1 MGQLLSQESKRMKR
15 ILGILMVVILPVSL
29 SHSVVLETI
38 DAIVNDE
45 LILSGEVNARI
56 LLKAQQLNL
65 FLVENNV
72 RSLPKETY
80 ETLRPQVLAQMID
93 ELLLLQAVRSR
104 LKTENFT
111 FLREDT
117 QRKTDYAMEQF
128 RTKLKTAEDLAQ
140 EENRRNM
147 TWEEIRQATYQEIYN
162 DNIRKIILNQIIN
175 RQVEAPTVEEIETY
189 RQQTADN
196 PPTGNVNIQQ
206 IQFNI
211 PPNATPEEEKS
222 ILQNAQEVALRA
234 RGGDPFDFLVYL
246 FSQNEDTKK
255 NNGLITIERG
265 QILPEFNPVFELN
278 VGDITDP
285 IRTATGYHVL
295 RVVYKDTLEARIL
308 EDKKKIQFN
317 KWLTDLRKTATI
329 LEHDS
334 KNLTPIVPKQLTN

>member
-1 MGQLLSQESKRMKR
+1 MKR

-56 LLKAQQLNL
+56 LLKAQQLDL
-65 FLVENNV
+65 FVVENNV

-104 LKTENFT
+104 LKPENFT
-111 FLREDT
+111 YLREDT
-117 QRKTDYAMEQF
+117 QRKTDFAMEQF
-128 RTKLKTAEDLAQ
+128 RTTLKSAEDLAQ

-175 RQVEAPTVEEIETY
+175 RQVEAPTAEEIEAY
-189 RQQTADN
+189 RRQTADN

-206 IQFNI
+206 IQLNI
-211 PPNATPEEEKS
+211 PANASPEEEKS
-222 ILQNAQEVALRA
+222 ILQKAQEITLRA

-295 RVVYKDTLEARIL
+295 RVVYKDTLEARVL

-317 KWLTDLRKTATI
+317 KWLTELRQTAI
-329 LEHDS
+329 IQEHDS
-334 KNLTPIVPKQLTN
+334 KSLTPVIPKQLTN

>member
-1 MGQLLSQESKRMKR
+1 MKR
-15 ILGILMVVILPVSL
+15 ILGIIMVVVLSVSL

-65 FLVENNV
+65 FVIENNV

-104 LKTENFT
+104 LKPENFA

-117 QRKTDYAMEQF
+117 QRKTDFAMEQF
-128 RTKLKTAEDLAQ
+128 RTTLKTVEDLAQ

-175 RQVEAPTVEEIETY
+175 RQVEAPTAEEIETY

-206 IQFNI
+206 IQLNI
-211 PPNATPEEEKS
+211 PANATPEEEKS
-222 ILQNAQEVALRA
+222 ILQKAQEITLRA
-234 RGGDPFDFLVYL
+234 RGGDPFDFLVHL

-255 NNGLITIERG
+255 NNGMITIERG

-295 RVVYKDTLEARIL
+295 RVVYKDTLEARVL
-308 EDKKKIQFN
+308 EDKKKIQFS
-317 KWLTDLRKTATI
+317 KWLTDLRKTARI
-329 LEHDS
+329 LERDS
-334 KNLTPIVPKQLTN
+334 KNLTPIVPKQITN